1 MGKNLIPQ
9 RRGRGFGR
17 YRSPRHLRFT
27 DAKHPKMGETVE
39 GRIMELRHE
48 AGRIAP
54 VAKIAYGKDEH
65 WMIAPDGAS
74 VGQTVT
80 FGRRGAIVA
89 GNTMPVGDMPEGT
102 VVFNIEL
109 QPGDGGKLARTAGNS
124 ATVVSHGTKTVL
136 LLPSGKFKEVDN
148 KCLGTVGMISGGGH
162 KDKPFAKSGKKFHA
176 YRAKAKAYFN
186 VKGVAKNAADHPH
199 GGGSHPH
206 VGTQSSVGRNT
217 PPGRK
222 VGNLAPKRRPRK
234 V

>member
-27 DAKHPKMGETVE
+27 SAKHPKMNETVE
-39 GRIMELRHE
+39 GRVTELRHE

-54 VAKIAYGKDEH
+54 VARVAYGKDEH
-65 WMIAPDGAS
+65 WMIAPDGLS
-74 VGQTVT
+74 VGQTVS
-80 FGRRGAIVA
+80 FGSRGAIKA

-124 ATVVSHGTKTVL
+124 ATIVSHGSKTVL
-136 LLPSGKFKEVDN
+136 LLPSGKFKEVNN

-162 KDKPFAKSGKKFHA
+162 KEKPFAKSGKKFHA
-176 YRAKAKAYFN
+176 YRAKSKAYFT
-186 VKGVAKNAADHPH
+186 VKGVAKNPVDHPH

>member
-1 MGKNLIPQ
+1 MGKRLITQ

-17 YRSPRHLRFT
+17 YRSPSHLRFT
-27 DAKHPKMGETVE
+27 DAKHPKLKETVN
-39 GRIMELRHE
+39 GTITELKHE

-54 VAKIAYGKDEH
+54 LAKVEYGGAEH
-65 WMIAPDGAS
+65 WMLAPDGIL
-74 VGQTVT
+74 VGQEVT
-80 FGRRGAIVA
+80 FGRRGAITA

-102 VVFNIEL
+102 LLHNIEL

-124 ATVVSHGTKTVL
+124 ATIVSHGAKTVV
-136 LLPSGKFKEVDN
+136 LLPSGKFKDIDN
-148 KCLGTVGMISGGGH
+148 KCVATVGLVSGGGH
-162 KDKPFAKSGKKFHA
+162 TEKPFAKAGKKFHA
-176 YRAKAKAYFN
+176 YGAKSKAYFS
-186 VKGVAKNAADHPH
+186 VKGVAKNPVDHPH

-222 VGNLAPKRRPRK
+222 VGRLAPQKKVRK

>member
-1 MGKNLIPQ
+1 MGKQLITQ

-27 DAKHPKMGETVE
+27 DAKHPKMKEDVQGT
-39 GRIMELRHE
+39 ILELKHE

-54 VAKIAYGKDEH
+54 VARIEYGKQEH

-74 VGQTVT
+74 VGQKVT
-80 FGRRGAIVA
+80 FGRRGEIVA
-89 GNTMPVGDMPEGT
+89 GNTMPLGDMPEGT
-102 VVFNIEL
+102 VIFNIEL

-124 ATVVSHGTKTVL
+124 ATVVSHGVRTVV
-136 LLPSGKFKEVDN
+136 LLPSGQFKELDN
-148 KCLGTVGMISGGGH
+148 KCLATVGMISGGGH
-162 KDKPFAKSGKKFHA
+162 KEKPFAKSGKKFHA
-176 YRAKAKAYFN
+176 YRGKAKAYFK
-186 VKGVAKNAADHPH
+186 VKGVAMNPVNHPH
-199 GGGSHPH
+199 GGGGHPH

-222 VGNLAPKRRPRK
+222 VGRLAPKRRPKK

>member
-1 MGKNLIPQ
+1 MGKQLITQ

-27 DAKHPKMGETVE
+27 DAKHPKMRDNVE
-39 GRIMELRHE
+39 GKITELRHE

-54 VAKIAYGKDEH
+54 LAKVAYGKDEH
-65 WMIAPDGAS
+65 WMIAPDGAT

-80 FGRRGAIVA
+80 FGRRGAISA

-102 VVFNIEL
+102 VIFNIEL

-124 ATVVSHGTKTVL
+124 ATVVSHGAKTAV
-136 LLPSGKFKEVDN
+136 LLPSGQFKEIDN
-148 KCLGTVGMISGGGH
+148 KCLATVGMISGGGH
-162 KDKPFAKSGKKFHA
+162 KEKPFAKSGKKFHA
-176 YRAKAKAYFN
+176 YRAKSKAYFT
-186 VKGVAKNAADHPH
+186 VKGVAKNPVDHPH
-199 GGGSHPH
+199 GGGGHPH

-222 VGNLAPKRRPRK
+222 VGRLAPKRRPRK